1 MARGE
6 SPLLETAPA
15 EQAPQNRGPA
25 GNALALAPV
34 LAAVTVTAHTPLIL
48 LTLAAPFIWLD
59 TAFTAFKHGESLGA

>member
-34 LAAVTVTAHTPLIL
+34 LAAVTAHTPLTL

-59 TAFTAFKHGESLGA
+59 TDLTAFKHGESLGA

>member
-6 SPLLETAPA
+6 NPLLETGLA
-15 EQAPQNRGPA
+15 EQVRQNRVPA
-25 GNALALAPV
+25 WNALTLALAPV
-34 LAAVTVTAHTPLIL
+34 LAAVTAHTPLTL